1 MADIKISELPTATS
15 VNDADIFVMD
25 QSLVTKTATRAQIL
39 ASITPAGIGAVATSD
54 IISIPSG
61 GTGATSQQAAL
72 NALAGAVTSNQVL
85 KGNGTNVTLSALTS
99 ADIPTLGIS
108 QVSGAITTAQIYAL
122 TGDVTSSI
130 GNPATTVVK
139 LQGSNVATTAPAN
152 GQILQWDGSAWAPAT
167 ASTGG
172 GGGANGLTYYLN
184 QGIAADAPTTNI
196 PATPKQLGRTGE
208 TGQTTI
214 TTGTLTQNTWVLVGG
229 FVSESTPVDPA
240 TTTIP
245 AGLWDFNIWAF
256 GDANVGAG
264 TSIRARAYTYN
275 GTTLT
280 LLGTSGGQVINGTS
294 AQYSLS
300 VLVAQTTV
308 ALTDRIYIAIEA
320 FATGSNHTVTAQ
332 FGDGTPSHVHTSL
345 PLVGGTGLWKN
356 VSGVLQSPASLLV
369 DADVDAAAG
378 IAYSKLSGVQPALTS
393 AAPLAL
399 NAGGTGSTSAVA
411 ALTALG
417 AQPALT
423 PAAPLALTLG
433 GTSAIDAGTALF
445 NLGCPAHYVVI
456 RASSSQL
463 PLALAGSY
471 TATLISSTTVTLT
484 VGNTSLLAIGM
495 TFSATAMRNFAIA
508 SIVDSTTFTISG
520 IPTTLGSTVTSIYT
534 TNNNTFTY
542 PLGVQ
547 APIEGRTV
555 VVGDVILFS
564 NQNQSTTYG
573 PWVCTVQ
580 GASGVSQVMTRPS
593 WFTGTGYPI
602 TCTMQR
608 GNVSAGQAYSVYQQI
623 AADADLVIG
632 QVALAVSLIAAR
644 GSVAVLG
651 GNTFTAKNTLVAGS
665 ATANPLSFQAGAVL
679 TTPLAHAIE
688 WDGTQMYVSNLA
700 AERLAVATSKVQINA
715 QTGTTYT
722 FAAVD
727 AGYLVTAANAAAI
740 AVTVPLNATI
750 PLSIGTQ
757 ILLMQLGAGQVTVA
771 GSVGVTVSGKNG
783 LKTSGQYAV
792 ISLIKIAT
800 DAWVLGGDA
809 TA

>member
-15 VNDADIFVMD
+15 VNDTDIFVMD

-54 IISIPSG
+54 IISISSG

-139 LQGSNVATTAPAN
+139 LQGSNVATTAPSS
-152 GQILQWDGSAWAPAT
+152 GQVLAWDGTQWAPAT

-184 QGIAADAPTTNI
+184 QGTAADAPTTNI
-196 PATPKQLGRTGE
+196 PNTPKQLGRTGE
-208 TGQTTI
+208 TGQTSI

-256 GDANVGAG
+256 GDANISAG
-264 TSIRARAYTYN
+264 TSIRARAYTYD

-320 FATGSNHTVTAQ
+320 FATGNNHTVTAQ

-378 IAYSKLSGVQPALTS
+378 IALSKIAGAASTASVAAITAESLGALSTAQAVTIAQ
-393 AAPLAL
+393 
-399 NAGGTGSTSAVA
+399 GGTG
-411 ALTALG
+411 
-417 AQPALT
+417 
-423 PAAPLALTLG
+423 
-433 GTSAIDAGTALF
+433 AIDAGTALF

-456 RASSSQL
+456 RASSSQV
-463 PLALAGSY
+463 PLVVAGTY
-471 TATLISSTTVTLT
+471 QATLTSSTTVTLT
-484 VGNTSLLAIGM
+484 TGDTSLLAIGM
-495 TFSATAMRNFAIA
+495 TFSATALRNFAIA
-508 SIVDSTTFTISG
+508 SIVNSTTFTISG
-520 IPTTLGSTVTSIYT
+520 TPTSLGSVATSVYT
-534 TNNNTFTY
+534 TSNNTFTY
-542 PLGVQ
+542 ALGAQ
-547 APIEGRTV
+547 AAIESRTV

-564 NQNQSTTYG
+564 NQNQSTTTG

-580 GASGVSQVMTRPS
+580 GAAGVSQVMTRPS

-602 TCTMQR
+602 ACTLQR
-608 GNVSAGQAYSVYQQI
+608 GNVSAGQTYSVYQQI
-623 AADADLVIG
+623 AADSDLAIG
-632 QVALAVSLIAAR
+632 QVALTASLVAAR

-651 GNTFTAKNTLVAGS
+651 GNTFSGKNTLVAGS
-665 ATANPLSFQAGAVL
+665 AILNPLSFQAGVVL
-679 TTPLAHAIE
+679 TTPTAHAIE

-750 PLSIGTQ
+750 PLPIGTQ

-771 GSVGVTVSGKNG
+771 GFAGVTVSGKNG

-809 TA
+809 AV